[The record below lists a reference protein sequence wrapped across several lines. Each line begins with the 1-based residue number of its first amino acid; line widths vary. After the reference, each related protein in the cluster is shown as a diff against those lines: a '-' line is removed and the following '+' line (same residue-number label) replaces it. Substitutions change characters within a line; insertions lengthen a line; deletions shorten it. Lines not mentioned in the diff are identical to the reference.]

1 MRTPKNSFVLFSV
14 SLTTLAAGC
23 GLDLELPT
31 PDDIVIQDPDR
42 DADEPL
48 LDRLLALAPDAY
60 AEAEEVEDPGL
71 GWVSIGDESYPILA
85 AQQTTQQDMGC
96 GPAMVEPEV
105 VFAINGVEQM
115 IHFDLTVA
123 WELPEQETATSVPGE
138 LLQYGYAQRCIG
150 DCFVDET
157 FYLGEPEGS
166 ARVWTGEQGVLSIR
180 DLEVS
185 FASADNGVPVK
196 VVLNAIDVTNPN
208 Y

>member
-1 MRTPKNSFVLFSV
+1 MRTPRHPFVLFLV
-14 SLTTLAAGC
+14 SLTLLPAGC

-31 PDDIVIQDPDR
+31 PDDIVTPGPDG
-42 DADEPL
+42 DVDEPL
-48 LDRLLALAPDAY
+48 LEQLLALAPNAV
-60 AEAEEVEDPGL
+60 AEPEDPGL

-105 VFAINGVEQM
+105 VFAIDGVEQM

-123 WELPEQETATSVPGE
+123 WELPGESTATSVPGE

-150 DCFVDET
+150 ECYLDET

-185 FASADNGVPVK
+185 FAGADNGVPVK
-196 VVLNAIDVTNPN
+196 VVLNAIDVANPN
-208 Y
+208 W